1 MLLPEI
7 TSGKKRAMSA
17 IYAVVS
23 MFLDEASVQ
32 DRKEKER
39 VYMLQLKSPSLNPL
53 FAKFCMVN
61 VTVT

>member
-1 MLLPEI
+1 
-7 TSGKKRAMSA
+7 MSA

-53 FAKFCMVN
+53 FAEFCMVN
-61 VTVT
+61 ITVT